1 MNEIIWIIKR
11 ILKLGINCLIM
22 GQMIKLGIKRLNWG
36 QTINFF
42 LEVVIPKFIVFYT
55 YFTCN
60 FKKLLSILHVK
71 KIFWDLE
78 KISKSLKLEITCQQ
92 KRIHVKK
99 SNIYVIYTNVLSYV
113 IVI

>member
-1 MNEIIWIIKR
+1 
-11 ILKLGINCLIM
+11 M

-42 LEVVIPKFIVFYT
+42 LEVVIPKFIAFYT

-71 KIFWDLE
+71 KFF
-78 KISKSLKLEITCQQ
+78 
-92 KRIHVKK
+92 
-99 SNIYVIYTNVLSYV
+99 
-113 IVI
+113 